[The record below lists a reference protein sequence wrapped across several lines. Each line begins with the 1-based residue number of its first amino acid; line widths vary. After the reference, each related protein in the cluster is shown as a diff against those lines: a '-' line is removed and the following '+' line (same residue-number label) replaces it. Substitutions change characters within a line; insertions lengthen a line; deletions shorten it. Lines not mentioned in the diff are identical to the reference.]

1 MSAGKTT
8 SFLSAVAILFPKAS
22 SRCQAYPLLLR
33 AVSSLTAARRNDDAP
48 LATDVFDAGQ
58 CDFPANYKHAL
69 HHETFKGCSINYGIR
84 NVQKESAYVLVAFRF
99 LARPFVSFVSHIARY
114 APSSTDKSSS
124 LRNQKSTQPN
134 F

>member
-1 MSAGKTT
+1 MNQQIPEQQ
-8 SFLSAVAILFPKAS
+8 AIEGRQKYVTAFNDTMIKGVF
-22 SRCQAYPLLLR
+22 YKLR
-33 AVSSLTAARRNDDAP
+33 D
-48 LATDVFDAGQ
+48 
-58 CDFPANYKHAL
+58 
-69 HHETFKGCSINYGIR
+69 
-84 NVQKESAYVLVAFRF
+84 KERSKDSAYVLVAFRF

>member
-1 MSAGKTT
+1 MNQQIPEQQ
-8 SFLSAVAILFPKAS
+8 AIEGRQKYVTAFNDTMIKGVF
-22 SRCQAYPLLLR
+22 YKLR
-33 AVSSLTAARRNDDAP
+33 DKERS
-48 LATDVFDAGQ
+48 
-58 CDFPANYKHAL
+58 
-69 HHETFKGCSINYGIR
+69 
-84 NVQKESAYVLVAFRF
+84 KESAYVLVAFRF

>member
-1 MSAGKTT
+1 MAKMQG
-8 SFLSAVAILFPKAS
+8 AE
-22 SRCQAYPLLLR
+22 
-33 AVSSLTAARRNDDAP
+33 DE
-48 LATDVFDAGQ
+48 DAGSVLKYMTKPES
-58 CDFPANYKHAL
+58 DSNEADWL
-69 HHETFKGCSINYGIR
+69 LGCSINYGIR
-84 NVQKESAYVLVAFRF
+84 NVQTESAYVLVAFRF